1 MRDAEKQFSIIRT
14 CSGRS
19 GPAAVCNG
27 CTGFAANST
36 SDYAVVASKKTLADS
51 DWKKVAQALVKKHNA
66 TVVTFDADVNETVPE
81 LRRQFPRY

>member
-1 MRDAEKQFSIIRT
+1 MVA
-14 CSGRS
+14 
-19 GPAAVCNG
+19 P
-27 CTGFAANST
+27 GFAANST

-81 LRRQFPRY
+81 LRRQFPRYVCKRT